1 MDRYH
6 DHDVHRVR
14 SPRETGAIVLL
25 GPPGSGKGTQTV
37 KLKEMLGVP
46 AISTGEI
53 LRAECAS
60 DTRAGRALKELL
72 AGGNLAKD
80 ETVNG
85 LVSRHL
91 KKQEFHRGFVLDGY
105 PRTLDQAD
113 FLRDLLPELHLPQ
126 PTVLHFVAS
135 RETLVRRI
143 AGRRQCASC
152 GRLYNVHFNP
162 PRNPGFCDQDG
173 NPLTQR
179 ADDRERVVRER
190 LAIYERTTRPV
201 VDYYRSGDF
210 HDIDADAKEPAVC
223 AAIQGALAR
232 VAVGVLS

>member
-1 MDRYH
+1 MDRYR
-6 DHDVHRVR
+6 DHGVHRV
-14 SPRETGAIVLL
+14 SAPREAGAIVLL
-25 GPPGSGKGTQTV
+25 GPPGSGKGTQTAR
-37 KLKEMLGVP
+37 LKEMLGVP

-60 DTRAGRALKELL
+60 GTREGCALKELL

-91 KKQEFHRGFVLDGY
+91 RQPEFQRGFVLDGY
-105 PRTLDQAD
+105 PRTLDQAN
-113 FLRDLLPELHLPQ
+113 FLRALLPELHLPQ

-135 RETLVRRI
+135 RETLVHRI

-152 GRLYNVHFNP
+152 GRIYNVHFNP
-162 PRNPGFCDQDG
+162 PRNAGFCDQDG
-173 NPLTQR
+173 ASLTQR

-190 LAIYERTTRPV
+190 LAIYECTTRPV
-201 VDYYRSGDF
+201 VEYYRGGDF
-210 HDIDADAKEPAVC
+210 HDIDAEAKEPAVR

-232 VAVGVLS
+232 VAVGVLN